1 MGGKVTLLLDEIEDA
16 LTIPVLSVYNKKNR
30 YYCMKVEDGTST
42 ETEITLGKMNES
54 RVQVLTGLNEGDRVL
69 LVAKADE
76 GIESE
81 ESGGEEGTASNRQV
95 QEVN

>member
-1 MGGKVTLLLDEIEDA
+1 
-16 LTIPVLSVYNKKNR
+16 
-30 YYCMKVEDGTST
+30 MKLEDGTPT

-69 LVAKADE
+69 LVAKAEE
-76 GIESE
+76 GLESE
-81 ESGGEEGTASNRQV
+81 ESGGEEGTSSSSQV